1 VPHTKTIDFMSSER
15 KLAMRSNN
23 FQRSNVCTV
32 STVSNMYTLPIRDH
46 KSHNKQQRKTSLS
59 TMVKSF
65 ILKDSPSELIATSQ
79 VSPKGRA
86 YSKEFSEKPGAVQID
101 EVVLGTKLACVAI
114 TDDEEG
120 TLAKVGK
127 TMPWHIEALTVI
139 TGSEEA
145 AHKPLST
152 ILSTHFDL
160 KLDKT
165 IDISGFAGR
174 FFLDTQGYI
183 AHNDETIVLA
193 FRCTTSAFDWMTNFT
208 TTTSEWEPEI
218 DIPQGH
224 SGHFSC
230 MSGLCCEDEYKPRVH
245 TGFYNNFLATAP
257 LIKKYIDP
265 LLASDQP
272 PRKLFVVGHSLGA
285 GIANMA
291 TCYFLLHHDWAQ
303 LPHKLVCVTA
313 GSPRSVQGSMR
324 DLIQEEMQKLRPLGK
339 AVICRVVRDKDVV
352 ATLPPAML
360 GFAHLDKL
368 VYITKS
374 GEVLINPVFDESH
387 MITEKEL
394 KKLKLYDVND
404 DDVTEATEGN
414 TSGLEARDVEETKET
429 EPVKSKYERKVNLI
443 PRVVRDHMPDFYLKP
458 LIALLEKE
466 HPAEKPNVGK
476 VAESQADVKQVGVHR
491 KKKRFQFFR
500 RRTKPSQVS
509 QQE

>member
-1 VPHTKTIDFMSSER
+1 
-15 KLAMRSNN
+15 
-23 FQRSNVCTV
+23 
-32 STVSNMYTLPIRDH
+32 
-46 KSHNKQQRKTSLS
+46 
-59 TMVKSF
+59 MVKSF
-65 ILKDSPSELIATSQ
+65 VLKDSPPEVIAASQ
-79 VSPKGRA
+79 VSPKGRT

-127 TMPWHIEALTVI
+127 IMPWHIEALTVI
-139 TGSEEA
+139 TGSEED

-160 KLDKT
+160 KLDKF

-183 AHNDETIVLA
+183 AHNNETIVLA
-193 FRCTTSAFDWMTNFT
+193 FRCTTSAFDWMTNIT

-265 LLASDQP
+265 LLAPDQP

-303 LPHKLVCVTA
+303 LPHKLVCVTQ

-324 DLIQEEMQKLRPLGK
+324 DLIQEQMQKLRPLGK
-339 AVICRVVRDKDVV
+339 AVICRVVKGSDVV
-352 ATLPPAML
+352 ASLPPAML
-360 GFAHLDKL
+360 GFAHLEKL

-374 GEVLINPVFDESH
+374 GDILINPAFDESH
-387 MITEKEL
+387 MISDTEL
-394 KKLKLYDVND
+394 KKFKLYDDDND
-404 DDVTEATEGN
+404 ATEDN
-414 TSGLEARDVEETKET
+414 DTTSGSEARDVEETKEVK
-429 EPVKSKYERKVNLI
+429 PVKSKYERKVHRI

-458 LIALLEKE
+458 LMALLEKE
-466 HPAEKPNVGK
+466 HPTEKPN
-476 VAESQADVKQVGVHR
+476 AENVVEVQAEVKQTQVKQVNVQP
-491 KKKRFQFFR
+491 KKKRFQFLR
-500 RRTKPSQVS
+500 RRTKASQVA

>member
-1 VPHTKTIDFMSSER
+1 
-15 KLAMRSNN
+15 
-23 FQRSNVCTV
+23 
-32 STVSNMYTLPIRDH
+32 
-46 KSHNKQQRKTSLS
+46 
-59 TMVKSF
+59 MVKSF
-65 ILKDSPSELIATSQ
+65 VLKDSPPELIAASQ

-120 TLAKVGK
+120 SLAKVGK
-127 TMPWHIEALTVI
+127 LMPWHIEALTVI
-139 TGSEEA
+139 TGSKEE

-160 KLDKT
+160 RLDKF

-183 AHNDETIVLA
+183 AHNDEMIVLA

-230 MSGLCCEDEYKPRVH
+230 MSGMCCEDEYKPRVH
-245 TGFYNNFLATAP
+245 TGFYNNFLAIAP

-265 LLASDQP
+265 LLAPDQP
-272 PRKLFVVGHSLGA
+272 PRKLFVAGHSLGA

-303 LPHKLVCVTA
+303 LRHKLVCVTA
-313 GSPRSVQGSMR
+313 GSPRSVHSSMR
-324 DLIQEEMQKLRPLGK
+324 DLIQEQMQKLRPLGK

-360 GFAHLDKL
+360 GFAHLEKL
-368 VYITKS
+368 VYITKA

-394 KKLKLYDVND
+394 KKIKFND
-404 DDVTEATEGN
+404 DDDDDDDDDATEATEGN
-414 TSGLEARDVEETKET
+414 TSGSEARNVEETEEVK
-429 EPVKSKYERKVNLI
+429 PVKSKYERKVKRI
-443 PRVVRDHMPDFYLKP
+443 PRVVRDHMPDFYLRP

-466 HPAEKPNVGK
+466 HPTEKPTVEE
-476 VAESQADVKQVGVHR
+476 VTEFQAEAKQADVKQVEVKQVDVQP
-491 KKKRFQFFR
+491 KKKRFQFLR
-500 RRTKPSQVS
+500 RRTMASQVV